1 MRLEIIFLAVQMVSE
16 HCGCD
21 SHPTPLKLKP
31 QCFKCSRSLIW
42 NGIGLGVDGK

>member
-21 SHPTPLKLKP
+21 SHPTQLKLKP
-31 QCFKCSRSLIW
+31 KRFKCCWSLIR
-42 NGIGLGVDGK
+42 NGIGLGMDGK